1 MGVLVMSGE
10 KKFGTS
16 VFGFNKSDVNAY
28 IEKILY
34 EFDLRLKE
42 QDEEISN
49 LKLQIREMKTR
60 YESAAED
67 SETLNKEKEKIAS
80 ALITAQETADAILR
94 EAKERAAE
102 EKSKLEEALEKERE
116 KIIDIKRDIKTMKVQ
131 IVDML
136 TKYQG
141 LLNEI
146 EGYIETKETEYAE
159 NSENDQNNQGIND

>member
-42 QDEEISN
+42 KDEEISN